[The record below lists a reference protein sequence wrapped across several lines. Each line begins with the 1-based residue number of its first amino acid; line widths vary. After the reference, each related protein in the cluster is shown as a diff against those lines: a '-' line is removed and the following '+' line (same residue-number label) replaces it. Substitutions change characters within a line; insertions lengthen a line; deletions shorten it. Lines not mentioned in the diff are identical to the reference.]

1 MRKIVSAEQ
10 ARQVAAQTITE
21 IAGVVGQ
28 TLGPGGNPI
37 GLQQSGQNPDGT
49 PRSPVVTKDGVTVAE
64 HVVFRDPTKNTIA
77 QTILQVATNTVNQA
91 GDGTTTSIVLAD
103 AMFRAGMRHVKQGV
117 NGIALYEGL
126 KTVKNQIVEQLKAMA
141 ISIDDDKLVDVARIS
156 ANGDEEVAQKVA
168 EAIRSVGEDGHVTI
182 EDGYSRETVLDK
194 IEGAMY
200 KQGWRKFGPL
210 GSLMVNDKSR
220 NVCELD
226 NPAVLTYAGEIKE
239 VLDVS
244 NLVKKLWQLDEQGMP
259 QTEVFPILIIAYD
272 FSDDVKNHVM
282 AMRVQGKMPI
292 AALKAPFDGSPN
304 ARTQMLEDLAVLLG
318 GQMTAR
324 GIVDLKDVTDAHLG
338 CADKVSIGAEE
349 TVFYQGQGDPE
360 TIMSRVKDLKT
371 QLETTAYD
379 FDKENLRF
387 RIGKLVGGIAIIRA
401 GGSSE
406 LEIKERKDR
415 IEDALCASK
424 VAIAEGILP
433 GGGITLYNIAKAMK
447 EDSIAATIMKEA
459 LQEPI
464 KRIILN
470 VGKEPAEILTRLEL
484 INLARQED
492 GEISFGYDAR
502 KDMFVPM
509 IQSGIIDPLK
519 VTRSALENAVSIV
532 GLLLTIGGLIVNDEI
547 SKDGMPNPLAGLL
560 G

>member
-10 ARQVAAQTITE
+10 TRQVAAQTIAE
-21 IAGVVGQ
+21 IATVVGQ

-37 GLQQSGQNPDGT
+37 ALQQPGQNPDG
-49 PRSPVVTKDGVTVAE
+49 SPKNPIITKDGVTVAE

-77 QTILQVATNTVNQA
+77 QSILQVATNTVNQA

-126 KTVKNQIVEQLKAMA
+126 KSIKNDIITILESMA
-141 ISIDDDKLVDVARIS
+141 VPITEDKLVDVARIS
-156 ANGDEEVAQKVA
+156 ANGDNEIAEKVA
-168 EAIRSVGEDGHVTI
+168 EAIKSVGEDGHVTI
-182 EDGYSRETVLDK
+182 EDGWSRETVLEK

-210 GSLMVNDKSR
+210 GALMVNDKSR

-226 NPAVLTYAGEIKE
+226 RPAVLTYAGDIKE

-244 NLVKKLWQLDEQGMP
+244 NLVKKLWKINDQGMP
-259 QTEVFPILIIAYD
+259 EGDVFPILLIAYD
-272 FSDDVKNHVM
+272 YSDDVKNHIM
-282 AMRVQGKMPI
+282 QMRVQGKMPI

-304 ARTQMLEDLAVLLG
+304 ARTQMLEDLATLLG
-318 GQMTAR
+318 GKVTAR
-324 GIVDLKDVTDAHLG
+324 GIIDLKDVTDEHLG
-338 CADKVSIGAEE
+338 CSERVTIGAEE
-349 TVFYQGQGDPE
+349 TVFYQGQGSE
-360 TIMSRVKDLKT
+360 EEILARVADLKK
-371 QLETTAYD
+371 QLEITAYD
-379 FDKENLRF
+379 FDKGNLRF

-406 LEIKERKDR
+406 IEIKEKKDR

-433 GGGITLYNIAKAMK
+433 GGGITLYNISRSMK
-447 EDSIAATIMKEA
+447 TPTVAAAIMKEA

-464 KRIILN
+464 RRIIAN
-470 VGKEPAEILTRLEL
+470 VGKEPAEILTRLEHH
-484 INLARQED
+484 NETYDSA
-492 GEISFGYDAR
+492 GAVVGYDAR
-502 KDMFVPM
+502 NDKFVAM
-509 IQSGIIDPLK
+509 IESGIVDPLK
-519 VTRSALENAVSIV
+519 VTKAALENAVSIV
-532 GLLLTIGGLIVNDEI
+532 GLLLTIGGAVVNDDAP
-547 SKDGMPNPLAGLL
+547 KDGMPNPLAGMF